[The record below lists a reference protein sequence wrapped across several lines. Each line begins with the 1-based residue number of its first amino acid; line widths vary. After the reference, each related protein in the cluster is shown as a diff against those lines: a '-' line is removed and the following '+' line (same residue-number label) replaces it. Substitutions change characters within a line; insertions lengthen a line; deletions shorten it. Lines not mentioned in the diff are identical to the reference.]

1 MFVCIMHKK
10 EKQVR
15 EKWKKTREH
24 LDEKGKILY
33 IKGEAIPLGLRY
45 AGDVCSYQ
53 LLCSARIAF
62 HLSGANE
69 TQQRRTDGLCPLRGF
84 FFEKMRL
91 LRRNASGRSAS
102 GTDRTIYQLNS

>member
-33 IKGEAIPLGLRY
+33 IKDEAIPL
-45 AGDVCSYQ
+45 DC
-53 LLCSARIAF
+53 IMP
-62 HLSGANE
+62 E
-69 TQQRRTDGLCPLRGF
+69 TFVHISCFVLPG
-84 FFEKMRL
+84 
-91 LRRNASGRSAS
+91 
-102 GTDRTIYQLNS
+102 

>member
-84 FFEKMRL
+84 FLEKH
-91 LRRNASGRSAS
+91 SC
-102 GTDRTIYQLNS
+102 

>member
-62 HLSGANE
+62 HLSGANK

-84 FFEKMRL
+84 FLEKH
-91 LRRNASGRSAS
+91 SC
-102 GTDRTIYQLNS
+102 